1 MEREKANL
9 INASSS
15 SLEQEENYKNEI
27 IIFVSFS
34 TSLTG
39 SFMNSE

>member
-1 MEREKANL
+1 MEWEKANL
-9 INASSS
+9 INTSSA